1 MADGEFDLIRRHFS
15 RPAPPGVL
23 GVGDDCALLPMR
35 PGAMAISTDLLV
47 EGRHFFSDVDPAA
60 LGHKSLAVNLSD
72 LAAMGAE
79 PAGFVLGLALPRID
93 HDFLASFA
101 QGMYALADRH
111 ACPLIGGDT
120 TRGQDGIVISVT
132 IFGTVAAGDA
142 LRRDGARADDDIW
155 VSGCLG
161 DADIA
166 LRLLLGNASAKAD
179 SVSRVEDRFPGKGSV
194 PQGEDSH
201 PREKDPAPEEAD
213 PVPGREDGFPPSVDR
228 SALLAATRRALEWPE
243 PRVALGRALRGV
255 ARAALDI
262 SDGLLQD
269 LGHVLT
275 ASGVGARVD
284 ADAVPVSSAV
294 AALPTPLRR
303 LAALSGGDVYELCFT
318 APPGSRSQVI
328 AAAAAAGIA
337 VTRIG
342 QITAAPGLRLV
353 DAHGAPL
360 DPLPHGGYDHFA

>member
-15 RPAPPGVL
+15 RPAPSGVL

-47 EGRHFFSDVDPAA
+47 EGRHFFSDVDPVA

-93 HDFLASFA
+93 HDFLAGFA
-101 QGMYALADRH
+101 KGLYALADRH

-120 TRGQDGIVISVT
+120 TRGQDGLVISIT
-132 IFGTVAAGDA
+132 IFGTVAPAQA
-142 LRRDGARADDDIW
+142 LRRDGARPDDDIW

-166 LRLLLGNASAKAD
+166 LRLLLGGTSATGL
-179 SVSRVEDRFPGKGSV
+179 PGPGLF
-194 PQGEDSH
+194 
-201 PREKDPAPEEAD
+201 APD
-213 PVPGREDGFPPSVDR
+213 VDR
-228 SALLAATRRALEWPE
+228 AALLAATRRALEWPE
-243 PRVALGRALRGV
+243 PRVALGQALRGV
-255 ARAALDI
+255 ACAALDI

-275 ASGVGARVD
+275 ASGVGARVE
-284 ADAVPVSSAV
+284 ADAVPVSPAV
-294 AALPTPLRR
+294 AALPAALRR

-318 APPGSRSQVI
+318 AAPGDRAQVL
-328 AAAAAAGIA
+328 AAAAALGVP

-353 DAHGAPL
+353 DASGAPL
-360 DPLPHGGYDHFA
+360 DLPPHGGYDHFA

>member
-15 RPAPPGVL
+15 RPAPPGIL
-23 GVGDDCALLPMR
+23 GVGDDCALLPTR

-72 LAAMGAE
+72 LAAMGAA

-93 HDFLASFA
+93 HDFLAGFA

-120 TRGQDGIVISVT
+120 TRGQDGIVISIT
-132 IFGTVAAGDA
+132 IFGTVAPGDA
-142 LRRDGARADDDIW
+142 LRRDGARPDDDIW

-166 LRLLLGNASAKAD
+166 LRLLLGERGGDAGEWAAGTSASGAFAPD
-179 SVSRVEDRFPGKGSV
+179 LLPPDLDR
-194 PQGEDSH
+194 
-201 PREKDPAPEEAD
+201 AAM
-213 PVPGREDGFPPSVDR
+213 
-228 SALLAATRRALEWPE
+228 LAATRRALEWPE
-243 PRVALGRALRGV
+243 PRVALGQALRGV

-269 LGHVLT
+269 LGHVLA
-275 ASGVGARVD
+275 ASSVGACVN
-284 ADAVPVSSAV
+284 ADAVPVSPAV
-294 AALPTPLRR
+294 AALPVPLRR

-318 APPGSRSQVI
+318 APPGSRAQVI
-328 AAAAAAGIA
+328 AAAAAVGVP

-353 DAHGAPL
+353 DADGAPL

>member
-23 GVGDDCALLPMR
+23 GVGDDCALLPTR

-93 HDFLASFA
+93 HDFLSAFA
-101 QGMYALADRH
+101 RGMYALADRH

-120 TRGQDGIVISVT
+120 TRGQDGIVISIT
-132 IFGTVAAGDA
+132 IFGTVDPAVA
-142 LRRDGARADDDIW
+142 LRRSGAKAGDDIW
-155 VSGCLG
+155 VSGQLG
-161 DADIA
+161 DADVA
-166 LRLLLGNASAKAD
+166 LQLLLDGAKAWAQ
-179 SVSRVEDRFPGKGSV
+179 SAGIADRTL
-194 PQGEDSH
+194 
-201 PREKDPAPEEAD
+201 
-213 PVPGREDGFPPSVDR
+213 
-228 SALLAATRRALEWPE
+228 LLASTRRALEWPE
-243 PRVALGRALRGV
+243 PQVALGRALRGV
-255 ARAALDI
+255 ATAALDL

-269 LGHVLT
+269 LGHVLA
-275 ASGVGARVD
+275 ASGCGARLD

-294 AALPTPLRR
+294 ASLPLSHRR
-303 LAALSGGDVYELCFT
+303 LAALTGGDVYQLCFT
-318 APPGSRSQVI
+318 APAGGRAQVAL
-328 AAAAAAGIA
+328 AAARAGVT

-342 QITAAPGLRLV
+342 QIESAPGLRLV
-353 DAHGAPL
+353 DAAGLPL

>member
-23 GVGDDCALLPMR
+23 GVGDDCALLPTQ

-72 LAAMGAE
+72 LAAMGAQ

-93 HDFLASFA
+93 HDFLAGFA
-101 QGMYALADRH
+101 RGMYALADRH

-120 TRGQDGIVISVT
+120 TRGQDGIVISIT
-132 IFGTVAAGDA
+132 IFGTVAPDDA
-142 LRRDGARADDDIW
+142 LRRDGARPDDDIW

-166 LRLLLGNASAKAD
+166 LRLLLG
-179 SVSRVEDRFPGKGSV
+179 ED
-194 PQGEDSH
+194 
-201 PREKDPAPEEAD
+201 A
-213 PVPGREDGFPPSVDR
+213 FPPGADR

-243 PRVALGRALRGV
+243 PRLALGQGLRGV
-255 ARAALDI
+255 ACAALDI

-284 ADAVPVSSAV
+284 ADAVPVSPAV
-294 AALPTPLRR
+294 AALPVPLRR

-318 APPGSRSQVI
+318 AAPGSRARVI
-328 AAAAAAGIA
+328 AAAAAAGVP

-353 DAHGAPL
+353 DASGDPI

>member
-23 GVGDDCALLPMR
+23 GVGDDCALLPTG

-72 LAAMGAE
+72 LAAMGAQ

-93 HDFLASFA
+93 HDFLAGFA
-101 QGMYALADRH
+101 RGMYALADRH

-120 TRGQDGIVISVT
+120 TRGQDGIVISIT
-132 IFGTVAAGDA
+132 IFGTVAPGDA
-142 LRRDGARADDDIW
+142 LRRDGARPDDDIW

-166 LRLLLGNASAKAD
+166 LRLLLGERGGDAGELAAVTSASGT
-179 SVSRVEDRFPGKGSV
+179 S
-194 PQGEDSH
+194 
-201 PREKDPAPEEAD
+201 APD
-213 PVPGREDGFPPSVDR
+213 LFPPDLDR
-228 SALLAATRRALEWPE
+228 AAMLATTRRALEWPE
-243 PRVALGRALRGV
+243 PRVALGQGLRGV
-255 ARAALDI
+255 ACAALDI

-284 ADAVPVSSAV
+284 ADAVPVSPAV
-294 AALPTPLRR
+294 AALPVPLRR

-318 APPGSRSQVI
+318 AAPGSRARVI
-328 AAAAAAGIA
+328 AAAAAAGVP

-353 DAHGAPL
+353 DASGDPI

>member
-15 RPAPPGVL
+15 RPAPSGVL

-47 EGRHFFSDVDPAA
+47 EGRHFFSDVDPVA

-93 HDFLASFA
+93 HDFLAGFA
-101 QGMYALADRH
+101 KGLYALADRH

-120 TRGQDGIVISVT
+120 TRGQDGLVISIT
-132 IFGTVAAGDA
+132 IFGTVAPAQA
-142 LRRDGARADDDIW
+142 LRRDGARPDDDIW

-166 LRLLLGNASAKAD
+166 LRLLLGGASAGTGRPLQGDDPMTQAD
-179 SVSRVEDRFPGKGSV
+179 EPV
-194 PQGEDSH
+194 PQGDFLFL
-201 PREKDPAPEEAD
+201 
-213 PVPGREDGFPPSVDR
+213 PGRDR
-228 SALLAATRRALEWPE
+228 AALLAATRRALEWPE
-243 PRVALGRALRGV
+243 PRVALGQALRGV
-255 ARAALDI
+255 ACAALDI

-275 ASGVGARVD
+275 ASGVGARVE
-284 ADAVPVSSAV
+284 ADAVPVSPAV
-294 AALPTPLRR
+294 AALPAALRR

-318 APPGSRSQVI
+318 AAPGHRAQVL
-328 AAAAAAGIA
+328 AAAATAGVP

-353 DAHGAPL
+353 DASGAPL
-360 DPLPHGGYDHFA
+360 DPPPHGGYDHFA

>member
-23 GVGDDCALLPMR
+23 GVGDDCALLPTR

-72 LAAMGAE
+72 LAAMGAQ

-93 HDFLASFA
+93 HDFLAGFA

-120 TRGQDGIVISVT
+120 TRGQEGIVISVT
-132 IFGTVAAGDA
+132 IFGTVAPGEA
-142 LRRDGARADDDIW
+142 LRRDGARPDDDIW

-166 LRLLLGNASAKAD
+166 LRLLLGGASAGAGTLAQGD
-179 SVSRVEDRFPGKGSV
+179 DPFPLG
-194 PQGEDSH
+194 
-201 PREKDPAPEEAD
+201 
-213 PVPGREDGFPPSVDR
+213 VDR

-243 PRVALGRALRGV
+243 PRVALGLALRGV
-255 ARAALDI
+255 AHAALDI

-269 LGHVLT
+269 LGHVLA
-275 ASGVGARVD
+275 ASGVGACVD

-294 AALPTPLRR
+294 ATLPAPLRR

-318 APPGSRSQVI
+318 APPGLRSQVL
-328 AAAAAAGIA
+328 AAAVTAGVP

-353 DAHGAPL
+353 DASGDPI